1 MFHCVATL
9 EAYVMWGSMWLCCC
23 RFGPKTVEIGELNNT
38 NPWLMPVHV
47 VQVYICSGAS
57 DGLLSFLP
65 VHAYSVNHAAY
76 FHYLYRN
83 LALMILTEYIHL
95 FQKKI
100 HASQHFPLTG

>member
-1 MFHCVATL
+1 MHALVPLWEPCAARPPPDIGDVPSVLMFHCVATL

-23 RFGPKTVEIGELNNT
+23 HFGPKTVEIGELNNT

-65 VHAYSVNHAAY
+65 VHA
-76 FHYLYRN
+76 
-83 LALMILTEYIHL
+83 
-95 FQKKI
+95 
-100 HASQHFPLTG
+100 